1 MEKELGIKQLMEKE
15 LGLKQLMTENS
26 QYMTEYNYS
35 YPNSS
40 VAAGKRS
47 HIYISR
53 PKCDL
58 ILNPVIIMELDET
71 SDLDLEFD
79 IGDIFSYIGLGIGG
93 SQIDRL
99 YSNQLKIYQVV
110 KGYGITKI
118 GSKIFYPL
126 PFDSFDAD
134 NGFLSSK
141 CDHHEIRLEIEFTS
155 NPCVNTIKEMCLR
168 TDSIIMENCP
178 DYGKISNYYINNSK
192 NINTVNTNSL
202 SYLEKYLDDADNQ
215 IIKIK
220 QLQFGGIVKLSN
232 QMSNQKFRTGFNHI
246 VEKIFIYFENMTN
259 GSIYKLRLFDKI
271 TLVSNG
277 YNVIEYDYETLVHD
291 GDEKITGCKL
301 PRGVYQ
307 IDLKKLYS
315 LNFSGI
321 DNFDIEL
328 SGISVPNNDIGL
340 CVCANSINY
349 MRYMS
354 QLSGLVYSS

>member
-1 MEKELGIKQLMEKE
+1 MEKE

-35 YPNSS
+35 YPNSY
-40 VAAGKRS
+40 VAAGRRLQ
-47 HIYISR
+47 ICISR
-53 PKCDL
+53 SKCDL

-71 SDLDLEFD
+71 SDLEFD
-79 IGDIFSYIGLGIGG
+79 AGDIFAHIELVIGC
-93 SQIDRL
+93 SQIDKL

-141 CDHHEIRLEIEFTS
+141 CDHQEIRLGIEFTS

-168 TDSIIMENCP
+168 TDAIVMEHCP

-192 NINTVNTNSL
+192 NINTVNTNLL
-202 SYLEKYLDDADNQ
+202 SSLEKYLDDADNQ
-215 IIKIK
+215 IVKNK
-220 QLQFGGIVKLSN
+220 QLQFGGIYGLSN
-232 QMSNQKFRTGFNHI
+232 QLSNQISNQKFRTNFNHI
-246 VEKIFIYFENMTN
+246 VEKIFIYFENRTN
-259 GSIYKLRLFDKI
+259 ASIYKLRPFDKI

-315 LNFSGI
+315 LIFSCI
-321 DNFDIEL
+321 DNFIIEL
-328 SGISVPNNDIGL
+328 SGISIPNNDIGL

-349 MRYMS
+349 MRYNNH
-354 QLSGLVYSS
+354 LCGLFYCS